1 MMRRRRRRRG
11 GCLLAEADT
20 VLGAVVG
27 MSGSRAGI
35 NQARTRL
42 RVEGKSGG
50 GGGGGG
56 GGGDSITA
64 RPGPPLWTLFP
75 DKVSF
80 SVCLSVCLS
89 PFSLSHSLIALYA
102 KQDAVAPV
110 RDPPFPN
117 L

>member
-50 GGGGGG
+50 PG

-80 SVCLSVCLS
+80 SVCLSVSLS